1 MADIYHIWCN
11 PKEGVDAKEFADKI
25 HIFLDEL
32 VKAGKLESFRIMR
45 MKLGFR
51 SMDLPDFHIM
61 METRNMQQL
70 DDAMSMV
77 GRRTGELEGHH
88 VAMNTLVDMGSIQHA
103 LYRDFPDAFLGQT
116 DENVKDI
123 LSAVK
128 ALHEQN
134 KNS

>member
-11 PKEGVDAKEFADKI
+11 PKEGVNAAEFADKI
-25 HIFLDEL
+25 KIFLREL

-88 VAMNTLVDMGSIQHA
+88 VAMNTLVEIQTIHHA
-103 LYRDFPDAFLGQT
+103 VYRDYPDDFL
-116 DENVKDI
+116 
-123 LSAVK
+123 
-128 ALHEQN
+128 N
-134 KNS
+134 KTN

>member
-11 PKEGVDAKEFADKI
+11 PKEGVDAKDFSVKI
-25 HIFLDEL
+25 RTFLGEL
-32 VKAGKLESFRIMR
+32 VTAGKLESFRVMR

-61 METRNMQQL
+61 METKNMQQL

-88 VAMNTLVDMGSIQHA
+88 VAMNTLVDMESIQHA

-123 LSAVK
+123 LEAVK

-134 KNS
+134 

>member
-11 PKEGVDAKEFADKI
+11 PKEGVDATEFADKI
-25 HIFLDEL
+25 RIFLGEL
-32 VKAGKLESFRIMR
+32 VKAGKLESFRVMR

-88 VAMNTLVDMGSIQHA
+88 VSMNRLVDLATIQHA
-103 LYRDFPDAFLGQT
+103 LYRDYPDEFLGKT
-116 DENVKDI
+116 D
-123 LSAVK
+123 
-128 ALHEQN
+128 
-134 KNS
+134 

>member
-11 PKEGVDAKEFADKI
+11 PKEGVDAKDFADKI
-25 HIFLDEL
+25 HIFLGEL
-32 VKAGKLESFRIMR
+32 VKAGKLESFRVMR

-61 METRNMQQL
+61 METKNMQQL

-88 VAMNTLVDMGSIQHA
+88 VAMNTLVDMESIQHA
-103 LYRDFPDAFLGQT
+103 LYRDFPDEFLGKI
-116 DENVKDI
+116 D
-123 LSAVK
+123 A
-128 ALHEQN
+128 
-134 KNS
+134 